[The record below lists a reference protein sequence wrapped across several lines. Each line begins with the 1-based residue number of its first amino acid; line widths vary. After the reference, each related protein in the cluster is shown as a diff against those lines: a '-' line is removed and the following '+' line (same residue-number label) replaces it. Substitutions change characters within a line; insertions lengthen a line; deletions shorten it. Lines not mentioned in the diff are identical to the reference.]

1 MTCYQLTLDGHVK
14 VKTKKE
20 KGEVAE
26 QNNNHSP
33 SLCVKYLYHISWAN
47 QPIQQKTKRQKA
59 VEKEVAESS
68 GRKKPRRKKKEE
80 EEGAEKTKSRG
91 KKTKKVIRP
100 KCTFR
105 PKHTETHRNS
115 RNTPKHPEILSEVEW
130 GGVSYRFA
138 YRYEIFRPF
147 QPERN
152 LKLWWLPL
160 VPKY

>member
-68 GRKKPRRKKKEE
+68 GRKKPRIKKKEE
-80 EEGAEKTKSRG
+80 EEEEEPINPFSKRQKD
-91 KKTKKVIRP
+91 KK
-100 KCTFR
+100 
-105 PKHTETHRNS
+105 
-115 RNTPKHPEILSEVEW
+115 
-130 GGVSYRFA
+130 
-138 YRYEIFRPF
+138 
-147 QPERN
+147 Q
-152 LKLWWLPL
+152 
-160 VPKY
+160 

>member
-80 EEGAEKTKSRG
+80 EEEGAEKTKSRG

-147 QPERN
+147 RPERN
-152 LKLWWLPL
+152 GI
-160 VPKY
+160 YNYGMN

>member
-33 SLCVKYLYHISWAN
+33 SLCVKYVYHISWAN

-80 EEGAEKTKSRG
+80 EEEEEEPINPFSKRQKD
-91 KKTKKVIRP
+91 KK
-100 KCTFR
+100 
-105 PKHTETHRNS
+105 
-115 RNTPKHPEILSEVEW
+115 
-130 GGVSYRFA
+130 
-138 YRYEIFRPF
+138 
-147 QPERN
+147 Q
-152 LKLWWLPL
+152 
-160 VPKY
+160 